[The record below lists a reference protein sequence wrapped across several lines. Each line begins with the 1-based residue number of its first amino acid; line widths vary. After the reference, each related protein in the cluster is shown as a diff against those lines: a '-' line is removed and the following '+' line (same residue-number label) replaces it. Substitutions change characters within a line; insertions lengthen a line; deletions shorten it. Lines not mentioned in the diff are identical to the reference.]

1 LRRDW
6 AQGDKHADDSCVEE
20 ERAGKRKV
28 ETRPRPPLLDVD
40 GARHRWRV
48 PDPLGE
54 LLERHLKV
62 ILAVEPFGQLP
73 VRYVIVLRISLSK
86 LS

>member
-6 AQGDKHADDSCVEE
+6 GQGDKHADDSCIEE
-20 ERAGKRKV
+20 ERAGKRKA
-28 ETRPRPPLLDVD
+28 ETHPRPPLLDVD
-40 GARHRWRV
+40 GAGYRWRV
-48 PDPLGE
+48 PDPPGE

-62 ILAVEPFGQLP
+62 ILAVEPFRQLL